1 MAVVTITNQKGGVG
15 KTVTAT
21 NLAVGLARKGKT
33 VLALDL
39 DPQAPLATAFG
50 ACVSDDLMPIADA
63 MKQRKLQGIACPT
76 RTASLWLIPGDLS
89 LDPQALANEMLRD
102 TVLDR
107 SLKGL
112 RERYDYI
119 LLDTPPN
126 LDLVT
131 LNAIMASD
139 WLILPCDA
147 DRETLESLKRTL
159 EVTYRCLQ
167 FRPDM
172 APEWFAKVL
181 MTIQDDRD
189 RTVNAWLREQLRGLG
204 NPPFQT
210 IIHRATAY
218 KKARAHGLSIFE
230 YDEQH
235 PNSGGRKGV
244 EDFQQLTEEVIAYET
259 KRRNRHKHRTPV
271 LAG

>member
-1 MAVVTITNQKGGVG
+1 VVTITNQKGGVG

-21 NLAVGLARKGKT
+21 NLAVGLSRKGKT

-50 ACVSDDLMPIADA
+50 ARVPDNLMPIADA
-63 MKQRKLQGIACPT
+63 IKQHKLPDIICPT
-76 RTASLWLIPGDLS
+76 RTASLWLVPGDMS

-102 TVLDR
+102 TVLER
-107 SLKGL
+107 ALKGL
-112 RERYDYI
+112 CERYDYV

-167 FRPDM
+167 YRPDID
-172 APEWFAKVL
+172 PEWFIKVL
-181 MTIQDDRD
+181 LTIQDDRD
-189 RTVNAWLREQLRGLG
+189 RTVNAWLREQLRRLG

-210 IIHRATAY
+210 IIRRATAY

-235 PNSGGRKGV
+235 PNLGGHKGV
-244 EDFQQLTEEVIAYET
+244 EDFQQLTEEVIAYEAT
-259 KRRNRHKHRTPV
+259 RRNHHEHRTPV
-271 LAG
+271 LAS